1 VSQTESWIHAKTV
14 SGIRCDCFQR
24 PSPTAANTTGI
35 FSDVQVSKYTG
46 DISGM
51 EFFIG
56 LNWVL
61 FQDAEGSA
69 PQPVLVD
76 AKQQGNRLSFDL
88 PSDYPFLKHFDGEI
102 RNDRL
107 IGHFTRDG
115 AEPVPIDVKRRN
127 SFWQ

>member
-1 VSQTESWIHAKTV
+1 MRRPILFVLVAFTV
-14 SGIRCDCFQR
+14 LASSATAQR
-24 PSPTAANTTGI
+24 RHDTTGI
-35 FSDVQVSKYTG
+35 FSDMQVSKYTG
-46 DISGM
+46 DVSGM

-61 FQDAEGSA
+61 FQDAEGSV
-69 PQPVLVD
+69 PQPILVD
-76 AKQQGNRLSFDL
+76 AKPQGNRLSFDL

-107 IGHFTRDG
+107 IGHFTRNG
-115 AEPVPIDVKRRN
+115 GEPVPVDVKRRN